1 MDAFDQLTQSIR
13 HQENRASECQIEIR
27 NLRMKLDQL
36 YMAQDKQRQAQDK
49 FLEFQYRR
57 KRQYQN
63 MYDITG
69 QMRFARSQAIRVL
82 DILHSNQALRTERL
96 LEDALQKIRLEIE
109 RTEQEIARNQALIGD
124 CDQLINQLYQQRTQV
139 LTK

>member
-1 MDAFDQLTQSIR
+1 MDEFDQLTQRIH
-13 HQENRASECQIEIR
+13 HQENRASECQLEIR
-27 NLRMKLDQL
+27 SLRMKLEQL
-36 YMAQDKQRQAQDK
+36 HIALDKQRQAQDK

-82 DILHSNQALRTERL
+82 DILHSNQSLRTEHL

-109 RTEQEIARNQALIGD
+109 KTEQEIARNQTMIGD
-124 CDQLINQLYQQRTQV
+124 CDLLIGQLYQQRTLV
-139 LTK
+139 LNE